1 MKEKEPQKEEQYT
14 AKCSVCP
21 WEFWKGADR
30 YSVMLMAEG
39 HRRLTGHHVLVQ
51 GEFHT
56 DPEPIDYEIQRT
68 D

>member
-1 MKEKEPQKEEQYT
+1 MKEKEPRKEEQYT
-14 AKCSVCP
+14 AMCTVCE
-21 WEFWKGADR
+21 WSTKRSANR
-30 YSVMLMAEG
+30 TTTMLVAEG

-56 DPEPIDYEIQRT
+56 DPEPIDYERQRT